1 MSNNMELQAMV
12 STAMLA
18 INELNKKHDIM
29 NETIKTMGGGY
40 DIKTIISNSLESVSE
55 LSKKYD
61 NLLLQQKACSIDIQ
75 GIKATNGNLNSVI
88 SNSVVS
94 IQELH
99 RKHCDI
105 KEKVLSIKIPDIN
118 VDITT
123 MISSLSN
130 EIQQVNNKYDD
141 LTMQIKLL
149 NDETTK
155 PRPLEPHVAT
165 LITKSVGS
173 VKDLQRKYD
182 ELTYK
187 INHINNNMQPVAMKT
202 NVDTVVDM
210 DMLASIDARLKKIEE
225 LLNIC

>member
-1 MSNNMELQAMV
+1 MSNNIELQAMV

-18 INELNKKHDIM
+18 INELNKKHDMI
-29 NETIKTMGGGY
+29 NETIKTMGSGY
-40 DIKTIISNSLESVSE
+40 DIKTIIANSLESVSE

-61 NLLLQQKACSIDIQ
+61 ILLSQLKVCNNDIQ
-75 GIKATNGNLNSVI
+75 AIKCTNGNLNSVI

-105 KEKVLSIKIPDIN
+105 KEQVLSIKIPDIN
-118 VDITT
+118 FDITT
-123 MISSLSN
+123 MVSSLSN

-141 LTMQIKLL
+141 LTMQIQLL
-149 NDETTK
+149 NNETTK

-173 VKDLQRKYD
+173 IKDLVKKYD

-187 INHINNNMQPVAMKT
+187 INHSNSTPHDNTMKT
-202 NVDTVVDM
+202 KVDTVDI
-210 DMLASIDARLKKIEE
+210 DILASIDARLKKIEE